1 MRLEFY
7 LIIKN
12 KQNRCISRH
21 QFFGQKCSSLR
32 FYQFLAEMSKAK
44 ISYLFWLCRL
54 VSMIDNVM
62 HLACLV
68 KQTSADLISWPMCV
82 HATHTV
88 LQLNKLL
95 TPQFLKG
102 SKLQRNKELETRL
115 ISEAVSKMAEV
126 THDLLNRNSG
136 SD

>member
-1 MRLEFY
+1 
-7 LIIKN
+7 
-12 KQNRCISRH
+12 
-21 QFFGQKCSSLR
+21 
-32 FYQFLAEMSKAK
+32 
-44 ISYLFWLCRL
+44 
-54 VSMIDNVM
+54 
-62 HLACLV
+62 
-68 KQTSADLISWPMCV
+68 MCV

-95 TPQFLKG
+95 TAQFLKG
-102 SKLQRNKELETRL
+102 SKVQRNKELETRL